1 MQVRDPTALFAGLV
15 DERVM
20 SINLHTPLFRVLVDE
35 DIGKGVLEQL
45 EGEGVSWVEQQ
56 NDSEDEVTAEE
67 SGDGGDGGGL
77 DDVGAID

>member
-1 MQVRDPTALFAGLV
+1 MQVCDPTALFAGLV

-45 EGEGVSWVEQQ
+45 EGEGVS
-56 NDSEDEVTAEE
+56 
-67 SGDGGDGGGL
+67 
-77 DDVGAID
+77 